1 MNDPDWSVL
10 RSASDY
16 RRMPWKNGGGETIE
30 IAVHP
35 QGATVADF
43 DWRIS
48 MATVASDG
56 PFSSF
61 PGIDRTLSI
70 LDGDGMVLDIDGRA
84 PVRLAAEDE
93 PLHFPADAATSAKL
107 IDGAI
112 TDLNVMTRR
121 SGFSHAVQRLQ
132 VENPLPVPGGAQT
145 RIVFC
150 HKGGVLLTA
159 GNAKA
164 RLSALDTAIL
174 TSSVDMLIA
183 PRERA
188 EIFLIEISKA

>member
-1 MNDPDWSVL
+1 MNDPEWTVL

-16 RRMPWKNGGGETIE
+16 RRMPWKNGGGETVE

-48 MATVASDG
+48 MATVANDG

-70 LDGDGMVLDIDGRA
+70 LDGDGMVLDIEGRA

-93 PLHFPADAATSAKL
+93 PLHFPADATTSAKL
-107 IDGAI
+107 IGGAI

-121 SGFSHAVQRLQ
+121 SGFSHTVQRLR
-132 VENPLPVPGGAQT
+132 VARSERIPGGAQT
-145 RIVFC
+145 RIIFC
-150 HKGGVLLTA
+150 HKGAVLLTA

-174 TSSVDMLIA
+174 TGSADMRIE
-183 PRERA
+183 PREPA
-188 EIFLIEISKA
+188 EIFVIEISKT